1 MKNLVYSMS
10 LIFILSTA
18 CDDKDIS
25 VFDKTADERVA
36 EAIASLKEDLTD
48 PEDGWLVKY
57 KPVEETGSYYVLM
70 KFDEDNK
77 VTIRTDLGASDGK
90 YQEQTI
96 GYRIDSSLGLELI
109 LENYSFF
116 SYLFEQ
122 DQASFGAEYE
132 FNFVNKTP
140 DGALVFSSKTD
151 LSTPTVLLFEQA
163 TGDDQNLL
171 GEGVGVNLNLL
182 GNDLDRFSSALKLT
196 YLNKDVIFY
205 VSLEEQKRI
214 IHFNVAARKSNPA
227 VTQAIN
233 KAVPY
238 YLEGNSLILETPVS
252 TTVSGS
258 TVNVASITLNTLGE
272 TTINTCTDPF
282 TVHTYAGKISSDD
295 VLLET
300 TMNDLAGATFVDE
313 SNFYFCPLNNIRR
326 NSLPLVDEITA
337 DIAGALEF
345 DLYYGAELRDGSIL
359 YGIGFLI
366 QNTDN
371 SITFAYRKFT
381 PVLNGNNITFNFE
394 PGIFFLGEEETTA
407 EVANINKYLDAL
419 TAGNNTYVFKYATD
433 IYEFNNPCTGWS
445 FVFVNGN

>member
-1 MKNLVYSMS
+1 MKKLIYSLS

-70 KFDEDNK
+70 KFHEDNK

-140 DGALVFSSKTD
+140 DGALVFNSKTD
-151 LSTPTVLLFEQA
+151 LTTPTILLFEQA
-163 TGDDQNLL
+163 AGNDQNLL
-171 GEGVGVNLNLL
+171 GAAVGVNLNLL

-196 YLNKDVIFY
+196 YLNKDVVFY

-214 IHFNVAARKSNPA
+214 IHFNVAARKSDSGII
-227 VTQAIN
+227 QAIN
-233 KAVPY
+233 KAIPY
-238 YLEGNSLILETPVS
+238 YLEGNSLVLETPVS

-258 TVNVASITLNTLGE
+258 TVNIERITLNTLGE
-272 TTINTCTDPF
+272 TTINTCMDPF

-295 VLLET
+295 ILLET
-300 TMNDLAGATFVDE
+300 TMNDLAGATFADE
-313 SNFYFCPLNNIRR
+313 STIYACPLSNIRR
-326 NSLPLVDEITA
+326 DGLPLVDEITT
-337 DIAGALEF
+337 DVAGALEF
-345 DLYYGAELRDGSIL
+345 HLYYGLELNDGSIL
-359 YGIGFLI
+359 YGIGFVI
-366 QNTDN
+366 QNNDN
-371 SITFAYRKFT
+371 SITFALREFT
-381 PVLNGNNITFNFE
+381 PVLTGNNIVFNFA
-394 PGIFFLGEEETTA
+394 PDITLLGNEKTDA
-407 EVANINKYLDAL
+407 EVDNINKYLDAL
-419 TAGNNTYVFKYATD
+419 TEGSNTYVFKYATD

-445 FVFVNGN
+445 FVFFNGN